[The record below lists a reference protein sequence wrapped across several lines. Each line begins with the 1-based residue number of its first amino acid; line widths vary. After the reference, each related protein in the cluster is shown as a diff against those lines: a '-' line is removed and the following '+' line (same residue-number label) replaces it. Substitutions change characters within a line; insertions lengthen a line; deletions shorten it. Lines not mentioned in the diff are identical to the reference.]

1 MLPLLG
7 VVGFGWFNEQ
17 NPSRASTRYERL
29 RDQKRLWTE
38 LEKEEV
44 PHPAHRPLEHRVESQ
59 RSPRGLHREG
69 GGYKAIFP
77 AVGRWLN
84 LRQLSLVSTEKE
96 REPPPAATLVWTPA
110 DLTGVGKSCSGNTG
124 HGYSIQ
130 PGWNLPIGFVELEF
144 LWNLY

>member
-1 MLPLLG
+1 MSKILLG
-7 VVGFGWFNEQ
+7 PLSFFFLNQVRETKGPEATVDEVGEGRSA
-17 NPSRASTRYERL
+17 PSCSQTLRAQSGVP
-29 RDQKRLWTE
+29 
-38 LEKEEV
+38 EV
-44 PHPAHRPLEHRVESQ
+44 PKSALL
-59 RSPRGLHREG
+59 GLHWEG

-96 REPPPAATLVWTPA
+96 REPPPAATPVWTPA

-130 PGWNLPIGFVELEF
+130 PG
-144 LWNLY
+144 